1 MLSAEEKK
9 QSKERGW
16 EVGVGWGMTI
26 DWEAT
31 QAPLRANH
39 LEELKEGAPAYLEER
54 FQQSMGVQH
63 AFRV

>member
-1 MLSAEEKK
+1 M
-9 QSKERGW
+9 
-16 EVGVGWGMTI
+16 GVGWGMTI